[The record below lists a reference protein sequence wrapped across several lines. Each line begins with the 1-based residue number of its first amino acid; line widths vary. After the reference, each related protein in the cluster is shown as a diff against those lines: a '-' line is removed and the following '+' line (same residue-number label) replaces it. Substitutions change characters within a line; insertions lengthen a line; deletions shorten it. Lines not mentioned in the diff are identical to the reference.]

1 MSLTKRQKI
10 IAGSLTAIS
19 VIAAFAYVQL
29 QKAIDYVMTYKYFT
43 VDKISLKVVSFNL
56 VFSLFNKSKFR
67 YTIKEIVTDVY
78 VGDQFVTKIANF
90 ADQVVEPKAS
100 TQLIVNV
107 SLSPKD
113 IAEKAKLK
121 WEQML
126 LYPDKLKFT
135 LDTKF
140 KVAYGPLWFYI
151 PHKEQYTLKQLKQA
165 F

>member
-10 IAGSLTAIS
+10 IAGSLAAIS
-19 VIAAFAYVQL
+19 VIAAFAYVQV

-43 VDKISLKVVSFNL
+43 VDKISLNVVSFNL
-56 VFSLFNKSKFR
+56 VFNLLNKSKFR

-78 VGDQFVTKIANF
+78 VGDQFIT
-90 ADQVVEPKAS
+90 
-100 TQLIVNV
+100 
-107 SLSPKD
+107 
-113 IAEKAKLK
+113 
-121 WEQML
+121 L

-151 PHKEQYTLKQLKQA
+151 PYKEQYTLKQLKQA